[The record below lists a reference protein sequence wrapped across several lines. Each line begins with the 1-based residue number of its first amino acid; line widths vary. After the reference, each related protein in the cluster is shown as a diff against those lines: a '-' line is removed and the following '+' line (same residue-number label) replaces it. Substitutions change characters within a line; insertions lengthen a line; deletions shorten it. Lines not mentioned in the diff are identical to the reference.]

1 VTGREA
7 ALKALYDVDKND
19 AYCDKALKKVLAD
32 DLLSQQEKALATELV
47 YGVTDKKRRL
57 DYVISK
63 YSKQKL
69 KKISVWIINIL
80 RMGIYQLLFLDKIP
94 ESAAVNESVKLARR
108 YGHSASAGFVNGILR
123 NVARQGDVEYPDLSV
138 YYSVPEWLDD
148 MLKNQY
154 GEKNTHEMYEAFSK
168 PSPTT
173 IRVNTLKTDAFELA
187 KILRDNKVDVK
198 ETQVKNMLE
207 ISGFGD
213 ISKLAAYNDGL
224 FTPQDISAYC
234 AANMLDAKSGE
245 FIIDVCAAP
254 GGKTTQLAE
263 DSNNK
268 AKITAFDLYEHK
280 VDIINNNCKRLGITC
295 VNAEVWNSCEVNKK
309 YIGVADKVMADVP
322 CSGLGVIGKK
332 FDIKW
337 KKSPEDIK
345 EIINVQKLILNNA
358 AKYLK
363 QDGILVY
370 STCTINKDE
379 NENVTRAF
387 ADETGF
393 EIIDEKIILPTQ
405 GGDGFYICKLKGRKI
420 NG

>member
-1 VTGREA
+1 MTGREA

-19 AYCDKALKKVLAD
+19 AYCDKALKKILAEES
-32 DLLSQQEKALATELV
+32 LLQQEKSLATELV

-57 DYVISK
+57 DYIISR

-123 NVARQGDVEYPDLSV
+123 NVARQGDVEYSDMSIFH
-138 YYSVPEWLDD
+138 SVPEWLDA
-148 MLKNQY
+148 MLKEQY
-154 GEKNTHEMYEAFSK
+154 GEKTAYEIYEAFSK

-173 IRVNTLKTDAFELA
+173 IRVNALKTDADELKA
-187 KILRDNKVDVK
+187 ILNKDNIEVK
-198 ETQVKNMLE
+198 ATQVSNVLE

-213 ISKLAAYNDGL
+213 ISKLKAYNDGL

-234 AANMLDAKSGE
+234 SANMLEAKSGE
-245 FIIDVCAAP
+245 VIIDVCAAP
-254 GGKTTQLAE
+254 GGKTTQMAE
-263 DSNNK
+263 DSQNN
-268 AKITAFDLYEHK
+268 ADIIAFDLYKHK
-280 VDIINNNCKRLGITC
+280 VDIINNNCRRLGITC
-295 VNAEVWNSCEVNKK
+295 VKAEVWDSCEINEK

-337 KKSPEDIK
+337 KKSLEDIE
-345 EIINVQKLILNNA
+345 EIIKVQKRILNNA

-363 QDGILVY
+363 PDGILVY
-370 STCTINKDE
+370 STCTINKNE
-379 NENVTRAF
+379 NENITREF
-387 ADETGF
+387 ADKNGF
-393 EIIDEKIILPTQ
+393 NIIDEKLILPTD
-405 GGDGFYICKLKGRKI
+405 GGDGFYICKLRR
-420 NG
+420 